1 MGFTC
6 CIMYM
11 QNILEQFFKTKKLF
25 YFCTIVWSNKLFF
38 SPKQGFAR
46 KSYFLARM
54 TVYVLHRII
63 TARKEKGWRWHFFH
77 QIEPNWPL
85 PYSIMPV
92 PRLREARPAGWV
104 TYCSICAIGWVNFLE
119 LEITVCGSR
128 KMSRKI
134 NWLFLI
140 LIFIF
145 LFCKNP

>member
-25 YFCTIVWSNKLFF
+25 IFCTIVWSNKLFF

-85 PYSIMPV
+85 PYSTV
-92 PRLREARPAGWV
+92 SVSWLRDQRAGSPIAVYMRAQVQCREPKTGQEKVQFCCEGDWHFLSS
-104 TYCSICAIGWVNFLE
+104 YYFSIVYL
-119 LEITVCGSR
+119 
-128 KMSRKI
+128 
-134 NWLFLI
+134 
-140 LIFIF
+140 
-145 LFCKNP
+145 